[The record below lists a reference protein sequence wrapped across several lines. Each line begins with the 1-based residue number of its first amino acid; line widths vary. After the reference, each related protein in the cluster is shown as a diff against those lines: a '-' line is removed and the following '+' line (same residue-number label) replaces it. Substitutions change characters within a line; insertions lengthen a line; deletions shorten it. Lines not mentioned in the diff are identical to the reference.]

1 MELKQAPNESL
12 TAKNDP
18 RQVDHRSAPLKTDK
32 FQNPNRPENIE
43 KEKHGYDLDDL
54 HGETKETKSSNPY
67 DKKIKAND
75 NKAEKDT
82 QQNLHE
88 NIYNVAKWL
97 ITRVGPIA
105 TAFGHAYSAFT
116 GLRFAKN
123 FDSDIRKKTD
133 LFSLLFSKIV
143 LTSSCVVNGLEAF
156 RKNRLWEGI
165 SRIIEPLFI
174 IAENRVED
182 LGLARGIGLGISQLA
197 EAQGGIYKEML
208 RRKMGSHESDDHI
221 QARSMGE
228 DHDVNASAF
237 FKLGKEIF
245 SNGFGDNRRFLTG
258 FNSHNIKEKIGAFF
272 KDFNPGAIKDLFDTS
287 HGDIAQR
294 YSKFLNSSGL
304 GHIQKLCQGD
314 TEKDKGHTTAL
325 SGYIMVLGSVL
336 GYIDKAQRGLL
347 YKLGGTLRNF
357 GGMIADIGIFG
368 HPDPYFNAAA
378 IFLSVNTFMDVV
390 QRFIPAKMQSFIL
403 PWSNISMATYNV
415 GVGIYLN
422 RSDMKTN
429 QEAKTK
435 NYDTDLKS
443 SQVEIRKDDLDLQ
456 NRQQAK
462 SMAMVA

>member
-1 MELKQAPNESL
+1 MELTKAPNESL
-12 TAKNDP
+12 LPKIDLPLA
-18 RQVDHRSAPLKTDK
+18 DHRSTPPKTDK
-32 FQNPNRPENIE
+32 FDNPNPPEAKE
-43 KEKHGYDLDDL
+43 EKHDYDRHDFHL
-54 HGETKETKSSNPY
+54 EPKEIKSNPN
-67 DKKIKAND
+67 KKIEASD
-75 NKAEKDT
+75 NKAEKEVS
-82 QQNLHE
+82 QNLHE
-88 NIYNVAKWL
+88 NMYNLAKWL
-97 ITRVGPIA
+97 ITRVGPLA

-208 RRKMGSHESDDHI
+208 RIKMGSHESDDHI

-245 SNGFGDNRRFLTG
+245 SNGFGDKRRFLTG
-258 FNSHNIKEKIGAFF
+258 FNSKNIKEKISAFF
-272 KDFNPGAIKDLFDTS
+272 KDFNFASIKDLFDSS
-287 HGDIAQR
+287 HGDIVKR
-294 YSKFLNSSGL
+294 YSKFLDSSGL
-304 GHIQKLCQGD
+304 GHIQRLCQGD
-314 TEKDKGHTTAL
+314 VEKDKGHTTAL

-435 NYDTDLKS
+435 NYDTDLKT
-443 SQVEIRKDDLDLQ
+443 SQAEVRKDADLQ
-456 NRQQAK
+456 SRQQAK
-462 SMAMVA
+462 SMAAAA